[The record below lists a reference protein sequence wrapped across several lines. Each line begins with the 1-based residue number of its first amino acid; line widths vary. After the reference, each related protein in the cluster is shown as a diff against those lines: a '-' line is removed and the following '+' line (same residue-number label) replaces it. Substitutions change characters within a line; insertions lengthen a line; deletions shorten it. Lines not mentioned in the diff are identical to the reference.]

1 MKKVRIILSNEND
14 IHVKIGEIKVGRHGD
29 ILKATLGSCV
39 GIAFIWRE
47 KNRFG
52 LAHCLLPEAHEVS
65 TILTGKFV
73 SQAIPSLMIL
83 LKVQAED
90 IKEIEVYIAGGGNM
104 MSQLA
109 RKNVD
114 HVGTLNLMAA
124 RKYLKEKG
132 FKFKELDS
140 GGDVGRQI
148 VVDCAS
154 GEVIVHRFDKS
165 A

>member
-1 MKKVRIILSNEND
+1 MLNEHE
-14 IHVKIGEIKVGRHGD
+14 IHVKIGEVKVGRLGD

-39 GIAFIWRE
+39 GIAFIW
-47 KNRFG
+47 KDKGRFG
-52 LAHCLLPEAHEVS
+52 LAHCLLPDAHEDSVMIS
-65 TILTGKFV
+65 AKFV
-73 SQAIPSLMIL
+73 SQAIPSLMAL
-83 LKVQAED
+83 LKIRPDDV
-90 IKEIEVYIAGGGNM
+90 KEIEVYIAGGGNM

-114 HVGTLNLMAA
+114 HVGTLNLLAA
-124 RKYLKEKG
+124 KKHLKNRG

-140 GGDVGRQI
+140 GGEVGRQI
-148 VVDCAS
+148 VVDCSS